1 MEIVRIE
8 AGPRYSQAVR
18 AGGLVFTIG
27 QVAIGAPGADVA
39 TQTADI
45 VARLDRL
52 LEEAGSD
59 KSRLVCATVYLA
71 ELHFYEA
78 MNSVWDKWVQTGST
92 PARTCVQAKLLS
104 PDYAVEIAIVAAVR

>member
-1 MEIVRIE
+1 MDILRIE
-8 AGPRYSQAVR
+8 AGPRFSQAVR
-18 AGGLVFTIG
+18 AGNLVFTIG

-45 VARLDRL
+45 VTRLDLL

-59 KSRLVCATVYLA
+59 KSLLVSATVYLA
-71 ELHFYEA
+71 ELHYYEA
-78 MNSVWDKWVQTGST
+78 MNSVWDKWVQPGKT

-104 PDYAVEIAIVAAVR
+104 PNYAVEIAVVAAVQ